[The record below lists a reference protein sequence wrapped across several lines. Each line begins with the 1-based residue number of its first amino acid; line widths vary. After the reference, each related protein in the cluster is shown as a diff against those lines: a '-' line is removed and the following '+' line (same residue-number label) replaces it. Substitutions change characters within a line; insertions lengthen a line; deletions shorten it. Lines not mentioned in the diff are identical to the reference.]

1 MPNVDSGMAIVASL
15 GINVLG
21 NAGMPARM
29 PGMGGMPGMLECLE
43 CLECQNARI
52 RMYFVLPHLLRFSIC
67 AFAYCWIA
75 LTLPG
80 YTEFTFYY

>member
-29 PGMGGMPGMLECLE
+29 PGIAWNAGMP
-43 CLECQNARI
+43 ECQECWKNARI
-52 RMYFVLPHLLRFSIC
+52 IEMYCAVLRPFPLPSSSIFDLSIIC
-67 AFAYCWIA
+67 IN
-75 LTLPG
+75 T
-80 YTEFTFYY
+80 T